1 MVYGCHFAIKYLGIS
16 EESRGPTWTF
26 QPLSSSISRWIRDAL
41 PGMIICLCLTLPSM
55 PDALIAIC
63 NFFAVSFRPATPR
76 QWQHLQCQQR
86 SGRR

>member
-1 MVYGCHFAIKYLGIS
+1 
-16 EESRGPTWTF
+16 
-26 QPLSSSISRWIRDAL
+26 L